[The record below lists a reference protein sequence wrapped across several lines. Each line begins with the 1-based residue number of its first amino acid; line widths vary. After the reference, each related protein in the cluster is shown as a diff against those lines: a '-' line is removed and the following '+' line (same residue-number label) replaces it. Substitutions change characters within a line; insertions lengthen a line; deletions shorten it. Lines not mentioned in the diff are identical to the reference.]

1 MNDETTQAG
10 ASAARPPATVLI
22 ADDEEAP
29 RAQLVAA
36 LASAW
41 PEARMVAACVN
52 GVDAWDAF
60 LEHEPEVCLLDIR
73 MPGLSGIEVAQR
85 INGRARVVFVTAHA
99 DHALAAFDAGAVDYV
114 LKPVEATRLAQAL
127 TRVQAGLRPRPA
139 EAAANPAHPAHPAG
153 PASTAH
159 GGEPSVE
166 ADAHPVPAAAEG
178 PRAVTSPATLQALL
192 AELAAQIRRP
202 APLQVIQAGVGKEVR
217 LIRVE
222 DVLYFESDARYTRVV
237 WRTPGAPGAPAQDG
251 EALIRTPLKE
261 LLVQLDAQQFWQV
274 HRSVIVAQRHLEA
287 AVRVDEHTLQLRLR
301 GRTERLPVSRH
312 FQGLF
317 KGQ

>member
-1 MNDETTQAG
+1 MSDHAEHESGLGT
-10 ASAARPPATVLI
+10 RPLAKVLI

-36 LASAW
+36 LAFAW
-41 PEARMVAACVN
+41 PEARLVAACVN

-85 INGRARVVFVTAHA
+85 INGRARVVFVTAHT

-114 LKPVEATRLAQAL
+114 LKPVEASRLAQAL
-127 TRVQAGLRPRPA
+127 TRVQAGLRPSAA
-139 EAAANPAHPAHPAG
+139 EASATLAKPIG
-153 PASTAH
+153 PAPAAH
-159 GGEPSVE
+159 SGGPSAD
-166 ADAHPVPAAAEG
+166 ADAHQTQGAASVAG
-178 PRAVTSPATLQALL
+178 AVTGPATLQALL

-237 WRTPGAPGAPAQDG
+237 WRSPGGPGAPAQDG

-274 HRSVIVAQRHLEA
+274 HRSVIVAQRHVEA
-287 AVRVDEHTLQLRLR
+287 AVRVDENNLQLRLR
-301 GRTERLPVSRH
+301 GRSERLPVSRH
-312 FQGLF
+312 FQWLF